1 MRLMDF
7 NQTHAVRPRR
17 LASYLLRRCGR
28 PRAAV
33 PVDRLG
39 SLCFGPMDK
48 PDQLALKGFVA
59 GQEPSGYGRPVERP
73 DRERTDP
80 PG

>member
-1 MRLMDF
+1 MNF
-7 NQTHAVRPRR
+7 KQTRPVRPSR

-28 PRAAV
+28 AGEAV

-48 PDQLALKGFVA
+48 PDQLALKDFVA
-59 GQEPSGYGRPVERP
+59 GKEPSAYGRTVERP
-73 DRERTDP
+73 NRERTD
-80 PG
+80 GLG